1 MTIDLDYLGIGL
13 IRVSN
18 LPIVEA
24 LAAMK

>member
-1 MTIDLDYLGIGL
+1 MDYPGSGM

-18 LPIVEA
+18 LPVVEA